1 MRKFVTIC
9 LLALLSLSA
18 FGQKADL
25 RRGNRQFRK
34 EKYAEADI
42 SYRKALM
49 QDTAL
54 VATRYNLAN
63 NLYRQG
69 NMEEAAKQL
78 DAVAQNAAGTR
89 FSADYYFNRGN
100 VAIAQED
107 WKTAVGAF
115 MECLLRT
122 PDDLAAK
129 ENFIYAR
136 NKLMEQQ
143 QQQQNEN
150 QDQDQ
155 NQDQNQ
161 QNQQNQQDQDQNQDQ
176 DQQNQDQQQDQDN
189 NKDQD
194 QDQQNQGGSGQQ
206 EEAELSPQQAQ
217 QLLQAIQDKE
227 KKTQEKVDERK
238 ALMARSRKKEKNW

>member
-1 MRKFVTIC
+1 V
-9 LLALLSLSA
+9 
-18 FGQKADL
+18 
-25 RRGNRQFRK
+25 
-34 EKYAEADI
+34 EADI

-161 QNQQNQQDQDQNQDQ
+161 QNQQNQDQNQDQDQQ
-176 DQQNQDQQQDQDN
+176 DQQNQDQQQDQDDN
-189 NKDQD
+189 QDQD

>member
-161 QNQQNQQDQDQNQDQ
+161 QNQQNQDQNQDQDQQ
-176 DQQNQDQQQDQDN
+176 DQQNQDQQQDQDDN
-189 NKDQD
+189 QDQD